1 MEEMEHSI
9 SAIKAQRAEC
19 YAGIDEIQQKIT
31 EASVRQNTARMNVEQ
46 VQRQQTESR
55 QRCESYAK
63 EQEELEITLREIRET
78 GSRFRLNW
86 KRQKNWKLH

>member
-63 EQEELEITLREIRET
+63 EQEERCGRSVKT

>member
-1 MEEMEHSI
+1 MEHSI

-46 VQRQQTESR
+46 VQKAADGIQT
-55 QRCESYAK
+55 RCESYAK
-63 EQEELEITLREIRET
+63 EQEELEITLREIREN
-78 GSRFRLNW
+78 GESIQVDW